1 MHSCSQIFEV
11 IAFFL
16 LQTDK
21 QTVNVQEN
29 NDRNEKTLLMVAAK
43 MESRTGDC

>member
-1 MHSCSQIFEV
+1 MFS
-11 IAFFL
+11 FFKL
-16 LQTDK
+16 RMGK
-21 QTVNVQEN
+21 YRVNIQEN